1 MSRVLLLAKDIERS
15 FKSVGKLTIVS
26 VGGSFVF
33 SLVVVILAFAYA
45 ERQRESVYLLD
56 QGKSLL
62 LTLQTDAIMN
72 KGLEVKDH
80 VKRFH
85 ELMFNIAPQRQAIQD
100 NLDRAFNLAD
110 KSAYKYSQDLAEKG
124 YYARIVS
131 ANISQQMVV
140 DSVVFISDAYPYE
153 VMTYA
158 RQYVIRESTMSE
170 YSFRSSCQV
179 IDAGGRSDVN
189 PHGLIVERFQVLE
202 NNLIETRKR

>member
-140 DSVVFISDAYPYE
+140 DSVVFVSDAYPYE

-189 PHGLIVERFQVLE
+189 PHGLIVEKFQVLE